1 MRSVGRTGS
10 VRTPTTWC
18 GVLDH
23 LGLDRAVVV
32 GHSMGA
38 FVTALL
44 AARHPDRVERA
55 VLVDGGFA
63 FPPPPDQSP
72 R

>member
-1 MRSVGRTGS
+1 MRSVARTGS
-10 VRTPTTWC
+10 ARTPTTSSGC
-18 GVLDH
+18 STTS
-23 LGLDRAVVV
+23 GLDRAVVV

-44 AARHPDRVERA
+44 RRHPDRVERA

-63 FPPPPDQSP
+63 FPPPPDQS